1 MLELQPNNHGAMT
14 TLAPTN
20 GSGYVSSSKNSSR
33 NRHTGNMQSPSE
45 SVVAKGATV
54 AISATPGI
62 STQQQHW
69 DAAGYH
75 YIILI
80 IVTVKG

>member
-1 MLELQPNNHGAMT
+1 MLELQPNNHGGMT
-14 TLAPTN
+14 TLAPAN
-20 GSGYVSSSKNSSR
+20 GSGYVNSSKNSSR

-54 AISATPGI
+54 AIRKMSILLTPVI

-69 DAAGYH
+69 DAAC
-75 YIILI
+75 
-80 IVTVKG
+80 